1 MARLALVL
9 VLAITIVVYWSGLSG
24 PLIFDDVKNLM
35 PVTDWLQGK
44 IGWASVVFGN
54 GSGPFGRPLSM
65 ATFLLNTIVFGQSF
79 WSLKFGNLLIHL
91 INGVLVYAFFS
102 ALVRAGASTRT
113 TIRSASW
120 LPLLGASI
128 WLLHPLLI
136 STVLYVVQRMAMLST
151 LFTLAAMIAYVNGRI
166 ALIED
171 RRRRAYVLLGLA
183 VPVSVVLAILS
194 KENGVLA
201 PVLCGV
207 IELFAFQP
215 GAGQRRP
222 RPSQIFIALSLALP
236 VAVGIALVAGHAH
249 VVVAGY
255 ENRPFSLTE
264 RLLTEPRVLWS
275 YLASMALPEGPRLGL
290 FHDDYVISRGWFDP
304 VTTSLAIVGWIAT
317 VIAAWRMR
325 RVVPGFALG
334 VGIFLVGHAL
344 ESTAFP
350 LLIYFEH
357 RNYLPA
363 VGAIWAFLSLAAFAV
378 DALGSRLLH
387 ARQIFG
393 AAAVLLVVVLSAATA
408 VRAHAWSDNRT
419 LLEQSLRYHPDSR
432 WLRIAL
438 LSDDMNRPAPNSA
451 DARTHADRLLA
462 STDPST
468 RRLGAVARVM
478 VDCASG
484 APADASLVGRMF
496 EGKPE
501 PLEADLLGFFESLA
515 DGVEAK
521 PCAGL
526 TTIDMADGLVAL
538 IDRSSLPPSNIAI
551 WRLRFRSGRL
561 YMSAGRQDE
570 ALRQARLA
578 YDGGGGDAPVGLFV
592 AALLLNKGENVQAA
606 HLLDVVS
613 RKIPASDVRGQELM
627 RSYRERIPATVE

>member
-1 MARLALVL
+1 MR
-9 VLAITIVVYWSGLSG
+9 
-24 PLIFDDVKNLM
+24 
-35 PVTDWLQGK
+35 
-44 IGWASVVFGN
+44 
-54 GSGPFGRPLSM
+54 
-65 ATFLLNTIVFGQSF
+65 
-79 WSLKFGNLLIHL
+79 
-91 INGVLVYAFFS
+91 FS
-102 ALVRAGASTRT
+102 ARSCAPARPSRAMSRT
-113 TIRSASW
+113 ASW

-151 LFTLAAMIAYVNGRI
+151 LFTLVAMLAYVHGRI
-166 ALIED
+166 ALIEEQ
-171 RRRRAYVLLGLA
+171 RRRAYVLLGLA

-207 IELFAFQP
+207 IELLAFQP

-222 RPSQIFIALSLALP
+222 RASQVFIALSLALP
-236 VAVGIALVAGHAH
+236 VAVGIALIAGQAH
-249 VVVAGY
+249 IVVAGY
-255 ENRPFSLTE
+255 ENRPFTLTE

-275 YLASMALPEGPRLGL
+275 YLASMALPQGPRLGL

-304 VTTSLAIVGWIAT
+304 VTTSLAVVGWIAT
-317 VIAAWRMR
+317 VAAAWRIR

-334 VGIFLVGHAL
+334 VGIFLAGHAL

-378 DALGSRLLH
+378 NALGSRMHH

-393 AAAVLLVVVLSAATA
+393 AAAVLLVVVLAAATA
-408 VRAHAWSDNRT
+408 ARAHAWSDNRT

-438 LSDDMNRPAPNSA
+438 LTDDMNRPTPDAA
-451 DARTHADRLLA
+451 DARQHADRLLA

-468 RRLGAVARVM
+468 QRLGAVARVM

-484 APADASLVGRMF
+484 APADPSLVGRMF

-501 PLEADLLGFFESLA
+501 PIEADLLGFFESLS
-515 DGVEAK
+515 DGVESK
-521 PCAGL
+521 PCTGL
-526 TTIDMADGLVAL
+526 TTIDMADGLVAML
-538 IDRSSLPPSNIAI
+538 DRSSLPPGNIAI
-551 WRLRFRSGRL
+551 WRLRFKSARL
-561 YMSAGRQDE
+561 YSSAGRQDE

-578 YDGGGGDAPVGLFV
+578 YDGSNSDAPVGLFL
-592 AALLLNKGENVQAA
+592 AALLLNKGENAQATR
-606 HLLDVVS
+606 LLDVVS
-613 RKIPASDVRGQELM
+613 KKIPASDVRGQELV